1 MIYGIFF
8 KLCGKKKDAP
18 EKCAESLKVNDPSM
32 EESATEQAE
41 PKTEEKSTTDT
52 TANRVCTVCFEGH
65 GRVLQTFHGR

>member
-1 MIYGIFF
+1 MGFF
-8 KLCGKKKDAP
+8 SKLCGKKKDAP